1 MGAALLHFTFL
12 NHPHPLDSLLQSQFL
27 VGILYQHGAPP
38 VPRGSTCTYSAFAG
52 RPQHSAQNLS
62 SKDGGA
68 SGLGVRDRIEC
79 GHADCPSVSP
89 GVAVS
94 GESDIGGFFG
104 GSTTVCG
111 RCSLRVAGL
120 ILLLGA
126 LAACFG
132 ISAGGIRRVSG
143 AYPSSSSP
151 SPVKFTGSNHWK
163 MLTFRS
169 SIAAHPARPKPADKV
184 KETSATRAQPPN
196 WYSPSVARVSLGA

>member
-1 MGAALLHFTFL
+1 
-12 NHPHPLDSLLQSQFL
+12 
-27 VGILYQHGAPP
+27 
-38 VPRGSTCTYSAFAG
+38 
-52 RPQHSAQNLS
+52 
-62 SKDGGA
+62 
-68 SGLGVRDRIEC
+68 LGVRDRIEC

-94 GESDIGGFFG
+94 GKSDIGGFFG

-196 WYSPSVARVSLGA
+196 WYSPSVARVLSGHRVGMDGRVTPHGCRGVNSPHPPIDLPSNTSAQFNKSYGRAHATTVGTATTLYAFMPSTCWS

>member
-1 MGAALLHFTFL
+1 LGLLRFLAEVRALTH
-12 NHPHPLDSLLQSQFL
+12 LLRA
-27 VGILYQHGAPP
+27 V
-38 VPRGSTCTYSAFAG
+38 
-52 RPQHSAQNLS
+52 PQHSAQNLS

-111 RCSLRVAGL
+111 RCSLRVAGS

-126 LAACFG
+126 LAA
-132 ISAGGIRRVSG
+132 
-143 AYPSSSSP
+143 
-151 SPVKFTGSNHWK
+151 
-163 MLTFRS
+163 
-169 SIAAHPARPKPADKV
+169 
-184 KETSATRAQPPN
+184 
-196 WYSPSVARVSLGA
+196 

>member
-1 MGAALLHFTFL
+1 
-12 NHPHPLDSLLQSQFL
+12 
-27 VGILYQHGAPP
+27 
-38 VPRGSTCTYSAFAG
+38 
-52 RPQHSAQNLS
+52 
-62 SKDGGA
+62 
-68 SGLGVRDRIEC
+68 
-79 GHADCPSVSP
+79 SVSP

-143 AYPSSSSP
+143 AYPNSSSP

-169 SIAAHPARPKPADKV
+169 SIAAHPVRPKPAERSRK
-184 KETSATRAQPPN
+184 RAQPEHSRPIGTLRPWRGFLLGHRVGMDGRVTPHRCRGVN
-196 WYSPSVARVSLGA
+196 SPHPPIDSARQGT

>member
-1 MGAALLHFTFL
+1 MRGEVWSSPYSDPPSAAGGYAA
-12 NHPHPLDSLLQSQFL
+12 SRGGRV
-27 VGILYQHGAPP
+27 VGIPCQHGTPP

-62 SKDGGA
+62 SKNGGA

-94 GESDIGGFFG
+94 GESDVGVFFG

-111 RCSLRVAGL
+111 RCNLRVAGL

-126 LAACFG
+126 LAASFG

-151 SPVKFTGSNHWK
+151 SPVKFTGPNHWK

-184 KETSATRAQPPN
+184 KETSATRA
-196 WYSPSVARVSLGA
+196 

>member
-1 MGAALLHFTFL
+1 MRGEGCRRLCSVLRRASGR
-12 NHPHPLDSLLQSQFL
+12 DSLPTRDSSRSSRK
-27 VGILYQHGAPP
+27 Y
-38 VPRGSTCTYSAFAG
+38 VPYSAFAG

-62 SKDGGA
+62 SKNGGA

-111 RCSLRVAGL
+111 RCNLRVAGL

-132 ISAGGIRRVSG
+132 ISAGGIGRVSG

-169 SIAAHPARPKPADKV
+169 SIAAHPVRPKPADKV

-196 WYSPSVARVSLGA
+196 WYSPSVARDGRVTPHGCRGVN

>member
-1 MGAALLHFTFL
+1 MHLLSFCGQAPALGAK
-12 NHPHPLDSLLQSQFL
+12 PLVEGWQRFGIGSPRSHRMRPRDCSL
-27 VGILYQHGAPP
+27 G
-38 VPRGSTCTYSAFAG
+38 FA
-52 RPQHSAQNLS
+52 RRCRL
-62 SKDGGA
+62 
-68 SGLGVRDRIEC
+68 
-79 GHADCPSVSP
+79 
-89 GVAVS
+89 

-111 RCSLRVAGL
+111 RCSLSVAGL
-120 ILLLGA
+120 ILLLCA
-126 LAACFG
+126 LAACLG

-169 SIAAHPARPKPADKV
+169 SIGAHPARPKPADKV

-196 WYSPSVARVSLGA
+196 WYSPSVARFLSGA

>member
-1 MGAALLHFTFL
+1 MKPGVCAPVCAFGRKHPETLASTTAAVERGLRFT
-12 NHPHPLDSLLQSQFL
+12 NAAATKAQVHP
-27 VGILYQHGAPP
+27 
-38 VPRGSTCTYSAFAG
+38 RCTYSAFAG
-52 RPQHSAQNLS
+52 RPQHLAQNLS

-68 SGLGVRDRIEC
+68 SGLGIRDRIEC
-79 GHADCPSVSP
+79 GHADCPPVSP

-120 ILLLGA
+120 ILVLGT

-151 SPVKFTGSNHWK
+151 SPVKFTGSNHRK

-184 KETSATRAQPPN
+184 KETSATRA
-196 WYSPSVARVSLGA
+196 

>member
-1 MGAALLHFTFL
+1 MHLLSFCGQAPALGAK
-12 NHPHPLDSLLQSQFL
+12 
-27 VGILYQHGAPP
+27 PP
-38 VPRGSTCTYSAFAG
+38 VEGWRRFGIGSPRSHRMRPRGLSLGFARRCRLG
-52 RPQHSAQNLS
+52 GIGYRWFLWRKHNGLRPRN
-62 SKDGGA
+62 
-68 SGLGVRDRIEC
+68 
-79 GHADCPSVSP
+79 
-89 GVAVS
+89 
-94 GESDIGGFFG
+94 
-104 GSTTVCG
+104 
-111 RCSLRVAGL
+111 LRVAGL

>member
-12 NHPHPLDSLLQSQFL
+12 NPPAPADSLLQSQFL
-27 VGILYQHGAPP
+27 VGMIGAPP
-38 VPRGSTCTYSAFAG
+38 VPRGGACTYSPFAG
-52 RPQHSAQNLS
+52 GPQHSAQNLS

-79 GHADCPSVSP
+79 GHADCPSVSR

-111 RCSLRVAGL
+111 RCSLRVAGS

-151 SPVKFTGSNHWK
+151 SPVKFTGFTIG